1 MINKKKSN
9 KIVQNKISS
18 LKNQSEMK
26 IFKNRKRMKNT
37 KFTILVQNNPK
48 ASHNKVMRRMA
59 KNKQMILIL
68 TLRINLRNKHKG

>member
-1 MINKKKSN
+1 MINQKKSN

-26 IFKNRKRMKNT
+26 IFKNRKRMKNN
-37 KFTILVQNNPK
+37 KFAILVSINPK

-59 KNKQMILIL
+59 KNK
-68 TLRINLRNKHKG
+68 